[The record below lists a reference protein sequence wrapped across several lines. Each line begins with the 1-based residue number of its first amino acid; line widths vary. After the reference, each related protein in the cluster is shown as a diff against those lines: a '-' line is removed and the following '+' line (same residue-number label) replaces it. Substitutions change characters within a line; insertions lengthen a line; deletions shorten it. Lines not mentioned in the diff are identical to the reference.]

1 MCVGGRGS
9 PGRHWLGWIDSR
21 GALCGGLDRGE
32 LGCDYLGCG
41 GLVWR
46 YLACL
51 AWTLDRVDDGDLPLG
66 HFIIINIISKM
77 ISLGR

>member
-1 MCVGGRGS
+1 MRSCVGGRGS
-9 PGRHWLGWIDSR
+9 PGRHWLRWSDHC

-32 LGCDYLGCG
+32 LGCG